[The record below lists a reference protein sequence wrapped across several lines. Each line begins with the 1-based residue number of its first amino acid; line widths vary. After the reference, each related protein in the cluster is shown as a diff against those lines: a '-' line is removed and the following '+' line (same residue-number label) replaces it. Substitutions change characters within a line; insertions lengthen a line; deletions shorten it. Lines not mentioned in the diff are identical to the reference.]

1 MSLAVADTCL
11 LINWLSFRRWEDIF
25 RLFRR
30 ILLPSIMVPELRSQ
44 RIRGRVEELVY
55 RGRLAILPRAGYVD
69 REALRIFNLV
79 NSTPGL
85 PRIDEPEAYG
95 LAYAALHGLP
105 FLTGNASPKVA
116 ARSLSSLKGVV
127 VYDSLDL
134 LVMLYRGSGLRT
146 AVEEFMSDTSVV
158 FSRERLREAGV
169 ELEPRGG

>member
-1 MSLAVADTCL
+1 LMALAVADTCF
-11 LINWLSFRRWEDIF
+11 LINWLSFRRWEEIF
-25 RLFRR
+25 RLFFR
-30 ILLPSIMVPELRSQ
+30 ILLPSIMLPELRSQ
-44 RIRGRVEELVY
+44 RVRGKIEELVY
-55 RGRLAILPRAGYVD
+55 RGRLVILPRADYVD

-105 FLTGNASPKVA
+105 FLTDNASPKVA
-116 ARSLSSLKGVV
+116 ARSVSSLRGVV

-134 LVMLYRGSGLRT
+134 LMLLYRRSELRA
-146 AVEEFMSDTSVV
+146 AVEEFMSDTSVM

-169 ELEPRGG
+169 EL

>member
-1 MSLAVADTCL
+1 MPLAVADTCF

-25 RLFRR
+25 RLFHR

-44 RIRGRVEELVY
+44 RVRSRVEELAY
-55 RGRLAILPRAGYVD
+55 SGRLVVLPRVDYVD

-95 LAYAALHGLP
+95 LAYAALHGIP
-105 FLTGNASPKVA
+105 FLTDNASPRIAV
-116 ARSLSSLKGVV
+116 RSLSPLRGVT

-134 LVMLYRGSGLRT
+134 LVLLYRESGLRA
-146 AVEEFMSDTSVV
+146 AVEEFMSDTSVT

-169 ELEPRGG
+169 EL

>member
-1 MSLAVADTCL
+1 MPLAVADTCF

-25 RLFRR
+25 RLFNR

-44 RIRGRVEELVY
+44 RVRSRVEELAY
-55 RGRLAILPRAGYVD
+55 SGRLVVLPRVDYVD

-95 LAYAALHGLP
+95 LAYAALHGIP
-105 FLTGNASPKVA
+105 FLTDNASPRIA
-116 ARSLSSLKGVV
+116 ARSLSPLRGVIV
-127 VYDSLDL
+127 HDSLDL
-134 LVMLYRGSGLRT
+134 LVLLYRESGLRA
-146 AVEEFMSDTSVV
+146 AVEEFMSDTSVT

-169 ELEPRGG
+169 EL

>member
-1 MSLAVADTCL
+1 MMSLAVADTCF
-11 LINWLSFRRWEDIF
+11 LINWLSFRRWEGIF
-25 RLFRR
+25 RLFYR
-30 ILLPSIMVPELRSQ
+30 ILLPSIMLPELRS
-44 RIRGRVEELVY
+44 RRVRGKIEELVY
-55 RGRLAILPRAGYVD
+55 RGSLVILPRADYVD

-105 FLTGNASPKVA
+105 LLTDNASPKVA
-116 ARSLSSLKGVV
+116 ARSLSSLRGVV

-134 LVMLYRGSGLRT
+134 LTLLYRGSELRA
-146 AVEEFMSDTSVV
+146 AVEEFMSDTSII

-169 ELEPRGG
+169 EL

>member
-1 MSLAVADTCL
+1 VPLAVADTCF

-25 RLFRR
+25 RLFNR

-44 RIRGRVEELVY
+44 RVRSRVEELAY
-55 RGRLAILPRAGYVD
+55 SGRLVVLPRVDYVD

-95 LAYAALHGLP
+95 LAYAALHGIP
-105 FLTGNASPKVA
+105 FLTDNASPRIA
-116 ARSLSSLKGVV
+116 ARSLSPLRDVT

-134 LVMLYRGSGLRT
+134 LVLLYRESGLRA
-146 AVEEFMSDTSVV
+146 AVEEFMSDTSVT

-169 ELEPRGG
+169 EL

>member
-1 MSLAVADTCL
+1 VPLAVADTCF

-25 RLFRR
+25 RLFNR

-44 RIRGRVEELVY
+44 RVRSRVEELAY
-55 RGRLAILPRAGYVD
+55 SGRLVVLPRVDYVD

-95 LAYAALHGLP
+95 LAYAALHGIP
-105 FLTGNASPKVA
+105 FLTDNASPRIA
-116 ARSLSSLKGVV
+116 ARSLSPLRGVIV
-127 VYDSLDL
+127 HDSLDL
-134 LVMLYRGSGLRT
+134 LVLLYRESGLRA
-146 AVEEFMSDTSVV
+146 AVEEFMSDTSVT

-169 ELEPRGG
+169 EL

>member
-1 MSLAVADTCL
+1 MPLAVADTCF

-25 RLFRR
+25 RLFNR

-44 RIRGRVEELVY
+44 RVRSRVEELAY
-55 RGRLAILPRAGYVD
+55 SGRLVVLPRVDYVD

-95 LAYAALHGLP
+95 LAYAALHGIP
-105 FLTGNASPKVA
+105 FLTDNASPRIA
-116 ARSLSSLKGVV
+116 ARSLSPLRGVA

-134 LVMLYRGSGLRT
+134 LVLLYRESGLRA
-146 AVEEFMSDTSVV
+146 AVEEFMSDTSVT

-169 ELEPRGG
+169 EL